1 MKGKHEPELLHLD
14 LDMLVVSK
22 PAGLPTVPDGYEADQ
37 PYLAGLLEP
46 TFGRVWVVHRLDR
59 DTSGVVVL
67 ARNAD
72 AHKAISAQFQEHRV
86 VKIYHALVMGHPTWQ
101 ERSVSAPLRVD
112 ADRQHRTIIDL
123 EAGKPST
130 TYFRVLEKF
139 QSPLMR
145 VSLLEATPKQ
155 GRTHQ
160 IRVHLCALGL
170 PVAADPLYGNGAPLM
185 LSAIKRQYQPS
196 ENGER
201 PLIGRLALHAL
212 SITLTHPTSGQTYTF
227 EAPYPKDFSAALKQ
241 LRKHAA
247 RQTQPISLTSGDIRP
262 TWQKGS
268 AR

>member
-1 MKGKHEPELLHLD
+1 MKDKHTPELLHLD

-22 PAGLPTVPDGYEADQ
+22 PSGLPTVPDGYDTDL

-46 TFGRVWVVHRLDR
+46 TFGRLWVVHRLDR

-72 AHKAISAQFQEHRV
+72 AHKALSAQFQEHQV
-86 VKIYHALVMGHPTWQ
+86 VKIYHALALGHPTWQ
-101 ERSVSAPLRVD
+101 ERAVSAPLRVD

-130 TYFRVLEKF
+130 TYFRVLERF
-139 QSPLMR
+139 YAPQAQ
-145 VSLLEATPKQ
+145 VSLIEARPRH

-160 IRVHLCALGL
+160 IRVHLCTLGM

-185 LSAIKRQYQPS
+185 LSAIKRQYRPG
-196 ENGER
+196 EEGER

-212 SITLTHPTSGQTYTF
+212 SITLTHPTSGRTHTF
-227 EAPYPKDFSAALKQ
+227 EAPYPKDFAAALRQ

-247 RQTQPISLTSGDIRP
+247 RQLPPAR
-262 TWQKGS
+262 TW
-268 AR
+268 A

>member
-14 LDMLVVSK
+14 LDLLVVSK
-22 PAGLPTVPDGYEADQ
+22 PAGLPTVPDGYDTDR

-59 DTSGVVVL
+59 DTSGIVVL

-72 AHKAISAQFQEHRV
+72 THKSLSAQFQEHQV
-86 VKIYHALVMGHPTWQ
+86 IKVYHALVMGHPTWQ

-112 ADRQHRTIIDL
+112 ADRQHRTIVDL
-123 EAGKPST
+123 ETGKPST
-130 TYFRVLEKF
+130 THFRVLEKF
-139 QSPLMR
+139 HAPLAQ
-145 VSLLEATPKQ
+145 VSLIEATPKH

-160 IRVHLCALGL
+160 IRVHLCTLGM
-170 PVAADPLYGNGAPLM
+170 PVAADPLYGNGGQLM

-212 SITLTHPTSGQTYTF
+212 SITLTHPASGKRHTF
-227 EAPYPKDFSAALKQ
+227 EAPYPKDFTAALKQ
-241 LRKHAA
+241 LRKHAS
-247 RQTQPISLTSGDIRP
+247 RQTQPIRFGM
-262 TWQKGS
+262 
-268 AR
+268 